1 MKGLRDRR
9 PPRRR
14 DSRHY
19 DPVLQPRTKSSPAI
33 TLTGQDSDGPL
44 TYAQAAG
51 LSFTGAL
58 QRTSITTTPLWAVQ
72 RPLPSPL
79 PVAPRKGSAGILLLK
94 GTDSIDDDSDD
105 TDTVSVSDEDGGFK
119 DENSDLATDISTASL
134 DILPPEINRDER
146 LINPQKYYKQLKELE
161 ANVAGSSG
169 LFLMKSEMRQAYPH
183 GKEYNLKFSFHG
195 HGEHASNPEFPDYDN
210 VIMKFCKS
218 SPESSQY
225 VKSSQDTIRSVKN
238 NSGALINI
246 FLRSLQVS
254 QPTPVNMILIHWAS
268 SEYI

>member
-1 MKGLRDRR
+1 LKDLKDRR

-19 DPVLQPRTKSSPAI
+19 DPVLQPHTKSSPAI
-33 TLTGQDSDGPL
+33 TLKRQDSHGPL

-51 LSFTGAL
+51 SSSTGAL

-72 RPLPSPL
+72 RPPPSPL
-79 PVAPRKGSAGILLLK
+79 PVAPRKKSAEIPFLK
-94 GTDSIDDDSDD
+94 KTDSIDDDSDD
-105 TDTVSVSDEDGGFK
+105 TVSVFDQDEDFE
-119 DENSDLATDISTASL
+119 DENSDFATDISTASL
-134 DILPPEINRDER
+134 DSLPPEINRDER
-146 LINPQKYYKQLKELE
+146 LINPQKYYKQLEELE

-183 GKEYNLKFSFHG
+183 GKEYNLKYNFHG
-195 HGEHASNPEFPDYDN
+195 HGEHPEFPDYDD

-225 VKSSQDTIRSVKN
+225 VKLSQDTIRSVKN

-246 FLRSLQVS
+246 LLRSLQVP
-254 QPTPVNMILIHWAS
+254 QPTPVGMTLIH
-268 SEYI
+268 